1 MRTQLLF
8 PPLATLPVV
17 WLALI
22 GQVRLGFHVQ
32 DGWCIDVGGH
42 ATVLSKADDMM
53 PLLPLLEV
61 GRVQFYE
68 HLHNVGQNCIEL
80 AGIVQSFPVALLLK
94 FSFESS
100 VSDYWPMKAMD
111 WLEVSGRI
119 APDICESLRAML
131 SKSWATQRLR
141 HRAAAIIIDRE
152 KGS

>member
-17 WLALI
+17 WLTAI

-61 GRVQFYE
+61 GRVQFCE
-68 HLHNVGQNCIEL
+68 HLHNVGKNRIEL
-80 AGIVQSFPVALLLK
+80 AGIVQSFPDALLLK
-94 FSFESS
+94 FAFESS

-111 WLEVSGRI
+111 WLEASGKI
-119 APDICESLRAML
+119 APDIRESLRAML
-131 SKSWATQRLR
+131 KKNWTTQRLR
-141 HRAAAIIIDRE
+141 HRAEEIIA
-152 KGS
+152 S

>member
-53 PLLPLLEV
+53 PLLPLLEI
-61 GRVQFYE
+61 GRVRFYDY
-68 HLHNVGQNCIEL
+68 LNNVGENRIEL
-80 AGIVQSFPVALLLK
+80 AGIVRSFPDALLVK
-94 FSFESS
+94 FAFESS

-111 WLEVSGRI
+111 WLDVSGRI
-119 APDICESLRAML
+119 TTEICESMRAML
-131 SKSWATQRLR
+131 RKSWATQRLR
-141 HRAAAIIIDRE
+141 HRAEAIIKRKAVE
-152 KGS
+152 